1 MQYNNDTSQQQQE
14 NEKNKEKREQRED
27 NAIKYKNTMIN
38 GIKSPP
44 KTSLNTDKVDVE
56 KMINSEIKNNKNLS
70 WTRLNRNE
78 KLNKLRQFA
87 ETYCKTNSLH
97 NTSELQDYF
106 LKSIQRNKFQKS
118 TDVKYDKSK
127 QIITAVPNLIYVS
140 DTNRF
145 TLSRG
150 ENKVSTL
157 ASLSNT
163 KYTRKKKK

>member
-1 MQYNNDTSQQQQE
+1 MQYNNDISQQE
-14 NEKNKEKREQRED
+14 NEKNKEKREQKEN
-27 NAIKYKNTMIN
+27 NAIKYKNTIIN

-44 KTSLNTDKVDVE
+44 NTSLNTENVDVE

-78 KLNKLRQFA
+78 KLEKLRQFA
-87 ETYCKTNSLH
+87 ELYCKTNSIQ

-127 QIITAVPNLIYVS
+127 QIITAVPNLIYIS